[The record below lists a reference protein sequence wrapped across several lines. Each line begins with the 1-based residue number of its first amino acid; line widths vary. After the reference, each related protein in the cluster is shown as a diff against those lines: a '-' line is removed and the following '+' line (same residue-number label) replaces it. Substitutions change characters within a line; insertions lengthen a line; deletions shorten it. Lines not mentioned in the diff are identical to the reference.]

1 MLKSIGIYKQ
11 RTLNYTE
18 SYKDFTFYRRASMD
32 YIHNILNEMKVAMG
46 VFYQPVIMVL
56 KIIGVMVLAF
66 LTIKVGSFVIKKV
79 FKNQKALKIE
89 VDAKK
94 ISTMATLSMSV
105 FRYAVYIMAG
115 VVILTDVFNLTSVLA
130 AAGVGGIAVG
140 LGAQSLIKDV
150 ISGFF
155 IVMEDQ
161 YAVGDM
167 ITIEEM
173 TGTVENLELRVT
185 KLRNFNGDLYIIPN
199 GEIKK
204 VTNHTR
210 GSKAV
215 IVDIPVAYNSDTE
228 KVFENA
234 SKVCLQ
240 VSGEF
245 KKVLVEAPVV
255 LGITDMGR
263 DGINLRIF
271 AKTEANEQWAVERRI
286 RKLIKEEFWKEGI
299 EFYDRNRIL
308 ISEKHLK
315 GVDEDG

>member
-1 MLKSIGIYKQ
+1 
-11 RTLNYTE
+11 
-18 SYKDFTFYRRASMD
+18 MD
-32 YIHNILNEMKVAMG
+32 YINNILDEMKELMG
-46 VFYQPVIMVL
+46 VFYNPVIAVL
-56 KIIGVMVLAF
+56 KILGIVILSF
-66 LTIKVGSFVIKKV
+66 LTIKIGSFIIKK
-79 FKNQKALKIE
+79 FFEKQKNLKFDI
-89 VDAKK
+89 DTKK
-94 ISTMATLSMSV
+94 ISTMSTLSVSV
-105 FRYAVYIMAG
+105 FKYGVYIMAG

-130 AAGVGGIAVG
+130 AAGIGGIAVG
-140 LGAQSLIKDV
+140 LGSQSLIKDV

-167 ITIEEM
+167 ITIEGM

-228 KVFENA
+228 KVFKTAE
-234 SKVCLQ
+234 KVCSQ
-240 VSGEF
+240 ISEEY
-245 KKVLVEAPVV
+245 KKVIVEAPIV
-255 LGITDMGR
+255 LGITELGKDSS
-263 DGINLRIF
+263 NLRIF
-271 AKTEANEQWAVERRI
+271 AKTLANEQWGVERKI
-286 RKLIKEEFWKEGI
+286 RKLIKEEFRKEGI

-308 ISEKHLK
+308 IPEKHSK
-315 GVDEDG
+315 GVDENG